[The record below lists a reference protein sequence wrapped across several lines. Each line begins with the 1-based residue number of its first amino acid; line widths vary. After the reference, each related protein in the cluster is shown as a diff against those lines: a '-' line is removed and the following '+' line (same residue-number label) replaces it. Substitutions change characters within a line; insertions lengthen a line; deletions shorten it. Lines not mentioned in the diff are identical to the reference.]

1 MPLRV
6 FTITISWASSW
17 TDISK
22 IFTKIFLYLF
32 LPLKAFG
39 NHIGSRNQSS
49 HWCHKSLRELLA
61 VKYDCYSH
69 FNESTI
75 NTRIS
80 PWGLSSVSLFL
91 SQAVIGI
98 LGNFSLLRHY
108 LSLYHSRCRM
118 RDTDLI
124 LMHLTLANFFLI
136 LSKAVPNTMI
146 ALGWK
151 HFISDLGCQVIF
163 YVYRMTKGVSIGTT
177 CLLSVYQTITI
188 SPMNSCWKELKVK
201 AQKYV
206 GCSLSL
212 CWILHISVNLIFPA
226 YVSYVS
232 GQWSNRDTVKQ
243 ADFQFCSNVDHHRIL
258 GLVYG
263 TLIVFPEIL
272 FSVLIIWSS
281 GSMVFILFRHKHRVQ
296 RIHRTK
302 LSPRPSAE
310 SRATQSILLLLS
322 TFVCFHTLSSMF
334 SICLAFYQDL
344 NIWLVNASELISLGF
359 PTVSPFLFMN
369 HESTLCRILSAHIR
383 IRKSPILRRNM

>member
-1 MPLRV
+1 M
-6 FTITISWASSW
+6 
-17 TDISK
+17 DHMM
-22 IFTKIFLYLF
+22 
-32 LPLKAFG
+32 G
-39 NHIGSRNQSS
+39 GSRNQSS

-108 LSLYHSRCRM
+108 LSLYHSRCRL

-124 LMHLTLANFFLI
+124 LIHLTLANFFLI
-136 LSKAVPNTMI
+136 LSKAVPKTMR
-146 ALGWK
+146 ALGLTN
-151 HFISDLGCQVIF
+151 FMSGFACQF
-163 YVYRMTKGVSIGTT
+163 HLYVYRVARGVSIGTT
-177 CLLSVYQTITI
+177 CLLSVYQTIMI
-188 SPMNSCWKELKVK
+188 SPMNSYWKELKVRAPK
-201 AQKYV
+201 CV

-212 CWILHISVNLIFPA
+212 CWILYILVNLIFPT
-226 YVSYVS
+226 YVSYIS
-232 GQWSNRDTVKQ
+232 DQWSNSDTVKQ

-258 GLVYG
+258 GLVYV
-263 TLIVFPEIL
+263 TLIVSPEVL

-296 RIHRTK
+296 HIHRTR

-322 TFVCFHTLSSMF
+322 TFICFNTLSSMF
-334 SICLAFYQDL
+334 TIFLAFYQ
-344 NIWLVNASELISLGF
+344 NPKKWLVNITELISLGF
-359 PTVSPFLFMN
+359 PTVSPFLLMN
-369 HESTLCRILSAHIR
+369 HESTLCRVLSSCIR
-383 IRKSPILRRNM
+383 TRKSPVLRRNI